1 MTHQLTDISPVRK
14 RLEIE
19 IPQEVVDEEITRVAR
34 EIGRRARV
42 PGFRPGK
49 APIGVVKNRY
59 RDDILSETCQHL
71 LPRYFGE
78 AAQNEGLHVVDQ
90 PMYDDIDHGKDKPL
104 KFSATFEVYPVL
116 DVTNHVGIPL
126 ESVTTE
132 VADEEVDAALDR
144 LIEEHSEMHPVE
156 ENRAVVSGDFAEISF
171 TGVLMAAATG
181 EEGEGGEESR
191 DEPLSGEKAVCEIG
205 AETTVEEF
213 TENLTGARV
222 GEARTFEVHYKDDY
236 PDRRLA
242 GKTARYDV
250 QVLGIRQK
258 HRPEPDDEFAQSVGE
273 YETASELRA
282 ELRKSLEAHKASH
295 ARQQRRDALL
305 RWLEDHNEFEVPEAL
320 VDHQLQVRLQ
330 RLMQDLY
337 QRGVNPRG
345 LDVDWGRIRQDQFD
359 HAVREVRGSLILDHL
374 ADRENIQVSDEEI
387 DRKIEEM
394 AGNADQPV
402 PKVRQILEEDG
413 GIERLRGQLR
423 HEKVFEL
430 LEAKA
435 RTLETDGTNS
445 SRGTGDLSKD
455 AGSG

>member
-19 IPQEVVDEEITRVAR
+19 IPQEVVDEEITRIAR

-49 APIGVVKNRY
+49 APLGVVKNRY
-59 RDDILSETCQHL
+59 KDDILSETCQHL

-104 KFSATFEVYPVL
+104 RFSATFEVYPVL

-126 ESVTTE
+126 EAVPTE
-132 VADEEVDAALDR
+132 VTDEEVDAALDR
-144 LIEEHSEMHPVE
+144 LIEEHSEMQPVE
-156 ENRAVVSGDFAEISF
+156 EDRAVAPGDFAEISF
-171 TGVLMAAATG
+171 TGDLKAEG
-181 EEGEGGEESR
+181 EEGEP
-191 DEPLSGEKAVCEIG
+191 EPLSGEKALCEIG

-222 GEARTFEVHYKDDY
+222 GETRSFEVNYKDDY

-250 QVLGIRQK
+250 EVLGIRQK
-258 HRPEPDDEFAQSVGE
+258 HRPAPDDEFAQSVGE
-273 YETASELRA
+273 YQTASELRA
-282 ELRKSLEAHKASH
+282 GLRRNLEAHKESH

-305 RWLEDHNEFEVPEAL
+305 RWLEDHNEFDVPESL
-320 VDHQLQVRLQ
+320 VEHQLQVRLQ

-345 LDVDWGRIRQDQFD
+345 LDVDWGRIRQDQYD
-359 HAVREVRGSLILDHL
+359 HAVHDVRGALILDHL
-374 ADRENIQVSDEEI
+374 AERENIEISDQEI
-387 DRKIEEM
+387 DAKIAEM
-394 AGNADQPV
+394 AENANQPV
-402 PKVRQILEEDG
+402 PKVRQVLEEDD

-435 RTLETDGTNS
+435 SLVETGGETAGGKGS
-445 SRGTGDLSKD
+445 LSRD